1 VKLRRIARFGG
12 GGTRVRPGPLER
24 PRSAYTVAMEGQE
37 SGFYSILQ
45 TSRVL
50 GVSLEEVHELINKGE
65 LEASYEEAGLRL
77 IRARSVH
84 ACLKGSGSSGPQG
97 SDEVAATSVAT
108 PTSVSEDGHEEN
120 RGFDFELLVLLIIGT
135 MTLLA
140 AAYTLLPA
148 LPGGESVRPKE
159 TASTGA
165 NGAATGGARSEETT
179 AGASTA
185 DQEETA
191 PPAATSTPTGWV
203 SAVGDSVM
211 LGAVDA
217 LQQEIPNLALI
228 DAQGSR
234 QPPAA
239 IDILRARRAVGQLGD
254 VVVVHVGNNGPFVA
268 EQFDE
273 MMRALAGMRKV
284 LVVNATV
291 PAGVPDPIAVPNNAV
306 LAAEVRRYPKN
317 AVLVDWQA
325 ESAGHPEFFGEDG
338 VHLTSQGAQ
347 SYADLIAA
355 HLGDDAAEGSAA
367 PPPSSR
373 ERISWGEGGTFG
385 ECVGP
390 SSWCNVP
397 ATP

>member
-1 VKLRRIARFGG
+1 MKLRRIARFVG
-12 GGTRVRPGPLER
+12 GGTRVRPGR
-24 PRSAYTVAMEGQE
+24 PRPAYTVALEGEE
-37 SGFYSILQ
+37 SSFYSVLQ

-50 GVSLEEVHELINKGE
+50 DVSLEEVHELINKGE

-84 ACLKGSGSSGPQG
+84 ACLKGPRSSRPQG
-97 SDEVAATSVAT
+97 SNETAATSVAT

-120 RGFDFELLVLLIIGT
+120 RGFDFELLVLLIIGM

-140 AAYTLLPA
+140 AAYTLLPT

-165 NGAATGGARSEETT
+165 AGAATGGARSEETT
-179 AGASTA
+179 AGTSTA

-191 PPAATSTPTGWV
+191 PLAATSTPTGWV

-217 LQQEIPNLALI
+217 LQHEIPNLALV

-239 IDILRARRAVGQLGD
+239 VDILRRRRAASQLGD

-273 MMRALAGMRKV
+273 MMRALAGMRRV

-347 SYADLIAA
+347 AYADLIAA

-373 ERISWGEGGTFG
+373 DRISWGEGGTFG

>member
-1 VKLRRIARFGG
+1 VKLRRIARFVG
-12 GGTRVRPGPLER
+12 GGTRVRPGR
-24 PRSAYTVAMEGQE
+24 PRPPYTVAMEGEE
-37 SGFYSILQ
+37 SSFYSVLQ

-50 GVSLEEVHELINKGE
+50 GASLEEVHELINKGE

-84 ACLKGSGSSGPQG
+84 ACLKGSRSSRPQG
-97 SDEVAATSVAT
+97 SDEAAVTSGATS
-108 PTSVSEDGHEEN
+108 TSVSEVGHEEN
-120 RGFDFELLVLLIIGT
+120 RGFDFELLVLLIIGM

-165 NGAATGGARSEETT
+165 AGAATGGARSEETT
-179 AGASTA
+179 AGTSTA

-191 PPAATSTPTGWV
+191 PLAATSAPTGWV

-217 LQQEIPNLALI
+217 LQQEIPNLALV

-239 IDILRARRAVGQLGD
+239 IDILRRRQAVGQLGD

-291 PAGVPDPIAVPNNAV
+291 PASVPDPIAVPNNAV

-325 ESAGHPEFFGEDG
+325 ESAGHPEFFGEDD

-347 SYADLIAA
+347 AYADLIAA
-355 HLGDDAAEGSAA
+355 HLGDDAAESSAA
-367 PPPSSR
+367 PPSSSR

>member
-1 VKLRRIARFGG
+1 
-12 GGTRVRPGPLER
+12 
-24 PRSAYTVAMEGQE
+24 
-37 SGFYSILQ
+37 
-45 TSRVL
+45 
-50 GVSLEEVHELINKGE
+50 
-65 LEASYEEAGLRL
+65 
-77 IRARSVH
+77 
-84 ACLKGSGSSGPQG
+84 
-97 SDEVAATSVAT
+97 VAALT
-108 PTSVSEDGHEEN
+108 PVSEDGHEEN
-120 RGFDFELLVLLIIGT
+120 RGLDFELVVLLIIGT

-148 LPGGESVRPKE
+148 LPGAESARPKE
-159 TASTGA
+159 IASNGA
-165 NGAATGGARSEETT
+165 THAATGGARPEETT
-179 AGASTA
+179 AGTSAA

-191 PPAATSTPTGWV
+191 PPAATSAPAGWV

-217 LQQEIPNLALI
+217 LQQEIPNLALV

-239 IDILRARRAVGQLGD
+239 IDVLRRRQAVGQLGD
-254 VVVVHVGNNGPFVA
+254 VVVLHVGNNGTFPA

-273 MMRALAGMRKV
+273 MMRVLVGVRKV

-306 LAAEVRRYPKN
+306 LADEVRRYPKN

-347 SYADLIAA
+347 AYADVIAA
-355 HLGDDAAEGSAA
+355 RLGDDAAEGSAA
-367 PPPSSR
+367 PPPGSR
-373 ERISWGEGGTFG
+373 ERITWGEGGTFG

-390 SSWCNVP
+390 SSWCSVP
-397 ATP
+397 ATS

>member
-1 VKLRRIARFGG
+1 
-12 GGTRVRPGPLER
+12 
-24 PRSAYTVAMEGQE
+24 MEGEE
-37 SGFYSILQ
+37 SGFYSVLQ

-50 GVSLEEVHELINKGE
+50 GASLEEVHELINKGE

-84 ACLKGSGSSGPQG
+84 ACLKGSRLSESQG
-97 SDEVAATSVAT
+97 SDEAAATSVAT

-148 LPGGESVRPKE
+148 LPGGESVQPKE
-159 TASTGA
+159 TASTS
-165 NGAATGGARSEETT
+165 AATDGARSEETT
-179 AGASTA
+179 AGTSTA
-185 DQEETA
+185 DQEKTA
-191 PPAATSTPTGWV
+191 PPAATSAPTGWV

-217 LQQEIPNLALI
+217 LQQEIPSLALV

-239 IDILRARRAVGQLGD
+239 VDILRRRRAASQLGD

-273 MMRALAGMRKV
+273 MMRALAGMRRV

-347 SYADLIAA
+347 AYADLIAA

-373 ERISWGEGGTFG
+373 DRISWGEGGTFG

>member
-1 VKLRRIARFGG
+1 MKLRRIARFVGG
-12 GGTRVRPGPLER
+12 STRVRPGR
-24 PRSAYTVAMEGQE
+24 PGPAYTVAMEGE
-37 SGFYSILQ
+37 ERSFYSVLQ

-50 GVSLEEVHELINKGE
+50 GLSLEEVHELINKGE

-84 ACLKGSGSSGPQG
+84 ACLKGSRSSRPQG
-97 SDEVAATSVAT
+97 SDEAAVTSGAT
-108 PTSVSEDGHEEN
+108 PTSVSEVGHEEN
-120 RGFDFELLVLLIIGT
+120 RGFDFELLVLLIIAM

-165 NGAATGGARSEETT
+165 ATGGARSEETT
-179 AGASTA
+179 AGTSTA
-185 DQEETA
+185 DQEETT
-191 PPAATSTPTGWV
+191 PPAATSAPTGWV

-217 LQQEIPNLALI
+217 LQQEIPNLALV
-228 DAQGSR
+228 DVQGSR

-239 IDILRARRAVGQLGD
+239 IDILRRRRAVGQLGD

-291 PAGVPDPIAVPNNAV
+291 PAGVPDPIAMPNNAV

-317 AVLVDWQA
+317 TVLVDWQA

-347 SYADLIAA
+347 AYADLIAA
-355 HLGDDAAEGSAA
+355 HLGDDAAESSAA
-367 PPPSSR
+367 PPPGSR
-373 ERISWGEGGTFG
+373 ERISWGDGGTFG

>member
-1 VKLRRIARFGG
+1 
-12 GGTRVRPGPLER
+12 
-24 PRSAYTVAMEGQE
+24 MEGEE
-37 SGFYSILQ
+37 SGFYSVLQ

-65 LEASYEEAGLRL
+65 LEASYEEAGLRM
-77 IRARSVH
+77 IRARSVY
-84 ACLKGSGSSGPQG
+84 ACLKGSRSSEPQG
-97 SDEVAATSVAT
+97 SDEAAATSGAT

-159 TASTGA
+159 TVSTGA
-165 NGAATGGARSEETT
+165 AGAATGGTRSEETT
-179 AGASTA
+179 AGTSTA
-185 DQEETA
+185 DQEKTA
-191 PPAATSTPTGWV
+191 PPAATSAPTGWV

-217 LQQEIPNLALI
+217 LQQEISNLALV

-239 IDILRARRAVGQLGD
+239 IDILRRRRAVGQLGD

-273 MMRALAGMRKV
+273 MMRALAGMRRV

-325 ESAGHPEFFGEDG
+325 ESVGHPEFFGEDG
-338 VHLTSQGAQ
+338 VHLTPQGAQ
-347 SYADLIAA
+347 AYADLIAA
-355 HLGDDAAEGSAA
+355 HLGDDAAEGSTA
-367 PPPSSR
+367 PPPGSL

-390 SSWCNVP
+390 SSWCNIP

>member
-1 VKLRRIARFGG
+1 MKLRRIARFVGG
-12 GGTRVRPGPLER
+12 STRVRPGR
-24 PRSAYTVAMEGQE
+24 PGPAYTVAMEGE
-37 SGFYSILQ
+37 ERSFYSVLQ

-50 GVSLEEVHELINKGE
+50 GLSLEEVHELINKGE

-84 ACLKGSGSSGPQG
+84 ACLKGSRSSRPQG
-97 SDEVAATSVAT
+97 SDEAAVTSGATS
-108 PTSVSEDGHEEN
+108 TSVSEVGHEEN
-120 RGFDFELLVLLIIGT
+120 RGFDFELLVLLIIAM

-165 NGAATGGARSEETT
+165 ATGGARSEETT
-179 AGASTA
+179 AGTSTA
-185 DQEETA
+185 DQEETT
-191 PPAATSTPTGWV
+191 PPAATSAPTGWV

-217 LQQEIPNLALI
+217 LQQEIPNLALV
-228 DAQGSR
+228 DVQGSR

-239 IDILRARRAVGQLGD
+239 IDILRRRRAVGQLGD

-306 LAAEVRRYPKN
+306 LAAAVRRYPKN

-325 ESAGHPEFFGEDG
+325 ESASHPEFFGEDG

-347 SYADLIAA
+347 AYADLIAA